1 MTACHLFTIISA
13 IAFRFSFE
21 FDEAQRVVNF
31 YSFLGVLSIYLG
43 SYLFVGS
50 HKGILRHTSVDDVIK
65 VFKATILGVL
75 GSVVFSLGSSFLFD
89 FRLFPVSILA
99 FHFSITFIALVGIR
113 LAAKSVYIAGTHK
126 HDDQWDYFGCG
137 DSGIMTKNALQQEQ
151 KGKFKV
157 VAFSGLTLIDG
168 VTASRYQNLSSFCDI
183 E

>member
-1 MTACHLFTIISA
+1 MFSILLKFYQNRFLSRWSVLFFDLFATFFTIISA
-13 IAFRFSFE
+13 IAFRFSFQL
-21 FDEAQRVVNF
+21 DEAQRVVNF

-50 HKGILRHTSVDDVIK
+50 HKGILRHTSIDDVKK

-126 HDDQWDYFGCG
+126 HDDQIRTIIFGC
-137 DSGIMTKNALQQEQ
+137 
-151 KGKFKV
+151 
-157 VAFSGLTLIDG
+157 
-168 VTASRYQNLSSFCDI
+168 
-183 E
+183 